1 MARKKASGGR
11 IASGTEQLTEAA
23 MPAVVAPRRRLYE
36 GAKISRLTSDWVT
49 SSTSADAEISG
60 SMIRLRNR
68 ARQLIRDSDYARQAV
83 RAVRNNVIGTGIRMQ
98 AQVKMRRGGKPD
110 GRINSM
116 IEDQWKRWGRAKTC
130 DTAGRLDF
138 HEIERLAVGAMA
150 ESGEVFI
157 RLVRQPF
164 GGSSIPL
171 ALEVIEADLLD
182 ETKDGYLR
190 QGEEWRLGVR
200 VDEWKRPLAYA
211 FLTRHP
217 GDNRPAPI
225 GREHVIVPAEDV
237 IHLMVM
243 ERPQQTRGVT
253 WFASAIKRLH
263 HLAGYEEAEVVRARA
278 SSSLMGFVT
287 SPEGEL
293 LGDDVYDGDRVSQ
306 FEPGVFK
313 YLAPGEAVTVPQL
326 DAPDGQFEPFVRAML
341 RAMAAGLGVS
351 YETISRDFSQSN
363 YSSSRLS
370 LLEDRENWKA
380 LQQYLIHNLHTPIF
394 EAWLDAAV
402 AVGALPLPAYQQER
416 ERYQEVRWVPRGWE
430 WVDPEKEGKAYRDAV
445 RNGFMTQAEVVMSR
459 GGDFYEVVEERAAE
473 VEYINQLGLVFDV
486 NPEQVAVGGMA
497 QPSDPKAPG
506 SGFDSDGSTDDQPAE
521 ESNPDDATEITEDQG
536 P

>member
-1 MARKKASGGR
+1 MARRRKAP
-11 IASGTEQLTEAA
+11 APAPAKTE
-23 MPAVVAPRRRLYE
+23 VVAPRRRLYE

-60 SMIRLRNR
+60 SMVRLRNR
-68 ARQLIRDSDYARQAV
+68 ARQLVRDSDYARQAI
-83 RAVRNNVIGTGIRMQ
+83 RAVRNNVVGTGIRMQ
-98 AQVKMRRGGKPD
+98 AQVKMLRGGRPD
-110 GRINSM
+110 QKINGM
-116 IEDQWKRWGRAKTC
+116 IEAEWKRWGRAKTC
-130 DTAGRLDF
+130 HTAGRLDF
-138 HEIERLAVGAMA
+138 HEIERLAVAAMC

-164 GGSSIPL
+164 GGSAVPL

-190 QGEEWRLGVR
+190 QGEEWRMGIR
-200 VDEWKRPLAYA
+200 VDEWQRPLAYA

-225 GREHVIVPAEDV
+225 GREHVIVPADDV
-237 IHLMVM
+237 IHLMVT
-243 ERPQQTRGVT
+243 ERPMQTRGVT

-293 LGDDVYDGDRVSQ
+293 IGDDVYDGDRVSQ

-313 YLAPGEAVTVPQL
+313 YLAPGESVTVPQL

-380 LQQYLIHNLHTPIF
+380 LQQYLISNLHTPVF
-394 EAWLDAAV
+394 EAWMDAAV
-402 AVGALPLPAYQQER
+402 AVGALPLPAYQEQR
-416 ERYQEVRWVPRGWE
+416 ERYLAVNWVPRGWE

-445 RNGFMTQAEVVMSR
+445 RNGFMTQAEVVMTR
-459 GGDFYEVVEERAAE
+459 GGDFHELIEQRKSEVDQ
-473 VEYINQLGLVFDV
+473 INELGLVFDV
-486 NPEQVAVGGMA
+486 NPEQVAQGGMA
-497 QPSDPKAPG
+497 QPSDPKDPG
-506 SGFDSDGSTDDQPAE
+506 SGWKAGGSDDSTEDDAPADDEPSEEITDD
-521 ESNPDDATEITEDQG
+521 DA

>member
-1 MARKKASGGR
+1 MARRKAP
-11 IASGTEQLTEAA
+11 AA
-23 MPAVVAPRRRLYE
+23 TAAKPEVVAPRRRLYE

-60 SMIRLRNR
+60 SLIRLRNR
-68 ARQLIRDSDYARQAV
+68 ARQLVRDSDYARQAV
-83 RAVRNNVIGTGIRMQ
+83 RAVRNNVIGTGIKMQ
-98 AQVKMRRGGKPD
+98 AQVQMRRGGKPD
-110 GRINSM
+110 QRVNDL
-116 IEDQWKRWGRAKTC
+116 IEGAWKRWGRAKTC
-130 DTAGRLDF
+130 HTAGRLSF
-138 HEIERLAVGAMA
+138 NEIERLVVGAMA

-164 GGSSIPL
+164 GGSDVPL

-190 QGEEWRLGVR
+190 QGEEWRMGVR
-200 VDEWKRPLAYA
+200 VDEWQRPLAYA

-237 IHLMVM
+237 IHLMVA
-243 ERPQQTRGVT
+243 ERPHQTRGVT

-263 HLAGYEEAEVVRARA
+263 HLSGYEEAEVVRARA

-313 YLAPGEAVTVPQL
+313 YLAPGESVTVPQL

-351 YETISRDFSQSN
+351 YETISRDFSQTN

-370 LLEDRENWKA
+370 LLEDRENWRA
-380 LQQYLIHNLHTPIF
+380 LQQYLIANFHVPVF

-402 AVGALPLPAYQQER
+402 AVGALPLPAYQEQR
-416 ERYQEVRWVPRGWE
+416 ERYQAVHWVPRGWE

-445 RNGFMTQAEVVMSR
+445 RNGFMTQAEVVMTR
-459 GGDFYEVVEERAAE
+459 GGDFQELISQRSAE
-473 VEYINQLGLVFDV
+473 IEQTNQLGLVFDI
-486 NPEQVAVGGMA
+486 NPGQVAAGGMA
-497 QPSDPKAPG
+497 QPSDPM
-506 SGFDSDGSTDDQPAE
+506 DSADPASDDTSTDDAAIDEQQPA
-521 ESNPDDATEITEDQG
+521 DLIGVDG

>member
-1 MARKKASGGR
+1 MARKKV
-11 IASGTEQLTEAA
+11 EVQPEAK
-23 MPAVVAPRRRLYE
+23 PAVVAPRRRLYE

-60 SMIRLRNR
+60 SMVRLRNR
-68 ARQLIRDSDYARQAV
+68 ARQLVRDSDYARQAV
-83 RAVRNNVIGTGIRMQ
+83 RAVRNNVVGTGIRMQ

-110 GRINSM
+110 QRINDM
-116 IEDQWKRWGRAKTC
+116 IESAWKRWGRAGTC
-130 DTAGRLDF
+130 HTGGRLDF
-138 HEIERLAVGAMA
+138 HEIERLAIGAMA

-164 GGSSIPL
+164 GGSAIPL

-190 QGEEWRLGVR
+190 QGEEWKLGVR
-200 VDEWKRPLAYA
+200 VDEWGRPLAYA

-217 GDNRPAPI
+217 GDNRPAPY

-243 ERPQQTRGVT
+243 ERPHQTRGVT

-313 YLAPGEAVTVPQL
+313 YLAPGESVSVPQL

-380 LQQYLIHNLHTPIF
+380 LQQYLISNLHTPVF

-416 ERYQEVRWVPRGWE
+416 ERYQDINWVPRGWE

-445 RNGFMTQAEVVMSR
+445 RNGFMTQAEVVMTR
-459 GGDFYEVVEERAAE
+459 GGDFQELIAARASE
-473 VEYINQLGLVFDV
+473 IEQTNELGLVFDV
-486 NPEQVAVGGMA
+486 NPGQVAAGGMA
-497 QPSDPKAPG
+497 QPSDPMDPG
-506 SGFDSDGSTDDQPAE
+506 SSSNDSVDQPAE
-521 ESNPDDATEITEDQG
+521 QPSSDDQIEDMTQEVG

>member
-1 MARKKASGGR
+1 MARKKVEVQPESK
-11 IASGTEQLTEAA
+11 
-23 MPAVVAPRRRLYE
+23 PAVVAPRRRLYE

-68 ARQLIRDSDYARQAV
+68 ARQLVRDSDYARQAV
-83 RAVRNNVIGTGIRMQ
+83 RAVRNNVVGTGIRMQ

-110 GRINSM
+110 QRINDM
-116 IEDQWKRWGRAKTC
+116 IEGAWKRWCRAKTC

-380 LQQYLIHNLHTPIF
+380 LQQYLISNLHTPVF

-416 ERYQEVRWVPRGWE
+416 ERYQDINWVPRGWE

-445 RNGFMTQAEVVMSR
+445 RNGFMTQAEVVMTR
-459 GGDFYEVVEERAAE
+459 GGDFQELIAARASE
-473 VEYINQLGLVFDV
+473 IEQTNELGLVFDV
-486 NPEQVAVGGMA
+486 NPGQVAAGGMA
-497 QPSDPKAPG
+497 QPSDPMEPG
-506 SGFDSDGSTDDQPAE
+506 SSSDDSVEQSAEQPNSDDQIEDMTE
-521 ESNPDDATEITEDQG
+521 EVG

>member
-1 MARKKASGGR
+1 MARRRA
-11 IASGTEQLTEAA
+11 TAA
-23 MPAVVAPRRRLYE
+23 PAKPEVVAPRRRMYE

-60 SMIRLRNR
+60 SMVRLRNR
-68 ARQLIRDSDYARQAV
+68 ARQLVRDSDYARQAV
-83 RAVRNNVIGTGIRMQ
+83 RAVRNNVVGTGIRMQ
-98 AQVKMRRGGKPD
+98 AQVKMRRGNKPD
-110 GRINSM
+110 QRINDL
-116 IEDQWKRWGRAKTC
+116 IESSWKRWGRAKTC
-130 DTAGRLDF
+130 HTAGRLDF
-138 HEIERLAVGAMA
+138 HEIERLVVGAMC

-164 GGSSIPL
+164 GGSGVPL

-190 QGEEWRLGVR
+190 QNEEWRLGVR
-200 VDEWKRPLAYA
+200 VDEWQRPLAYA

-237 IHLMVM
+237 IHLMVT
-243 ERPQQTRGVT
+243 ERPMQTRGVT

-293 LGDDVYDGDRVSQ
+293 VGDDLYDGDRVSQ
-306 FEPGVFK
+306 FEPGTFK
-313 YLAPGEAVTVPQL
+313 YLAPGESVTVPAL

-351 YETISRDFSQSN
+351 YETISRDFSQTN

-370 LLEDRENWKA
+370 LLEDRENWRA
-380 LQQYLIHNLHTPIF
+380 LQQYLIANLHTPIF
-394 EAWLDAAV
+394 EAWMDAAV
-402 AVGALPLPAYQQER
+402 AVDALPLPAYQEQR
-416 ERYQEVRWVPRGWE
+416 ERYLAVNWVPRGWE

-445 RNGFMTQAEVVMSR
+445 RNGFMTQAEVVMTR
-459 GGDFYEVVEERAAE
+459 GGDFHELIAQRASE
-473 VEYINQLGLVFDV
+473 LEQINELELVFDV
-486 NPEQVAVGGMA
+486 NPGQVAQGGMA
-497 QPSDPKAPG
+497 QPSDPKNPG
-506 SGFDSDGSTDDQPAE
+506 SEEIDSDDSPEDDLAIDDEPAE
-521 ESNPDDATEITEDQG
+521 EVAP
-536 P
+536 

>member
-1 MARKKASGGR
+1 MARRRKAP
-11 IASGTEQLTEAA
+11 APAPAKTE
-23 MPAVVAPRRRLYE
+23 VVAPRRRLYE

-60 SMIRLRNR
+60 SMVRLRNR
-68 ARQLIRDSDYARQAV
+68 ARQLVRDSDYARQAI
-83 RAVRNNVIGTGIRMQ
+83 RAVRNNVVGTGIRMQ
-98 AQVKMRRGGKPD
+98 AQVKMRRGGRPD
-110 GRINSM
+110 QRTNEL
-116 IEDQWKRWGRAKTC
+116 IETEWKRWGRAKTC
-130 DTAGRLDF
+130 HTAGRLDF
-138 HEIERLAVGAMA
+138 HEIERLAVAAMC

-157 RLVRQPF
+157 RMVRQPF
-164 GGSSIPL
+164 GGSAVPL

-190 QGEEWRLGVR
+190 QGEEWRMGVR
-200 VDEWKRPLAYA
+200 VDEWQRPLAYA

-237 IHLMVM
+237 IHLMVT
-243 ERPQQTRGVT
+243 ERPMQTRGVT

-293 LGDDVYDGDRVSQ
+293 IGDDVYDGDRVSQ

-313 YLAPGEAVTVPQL
+313 YLAPGESVTVPQL

-380 LQQYLIHNLHTPIF
+380 LQQYLISNLHTPVF
-394 EAWLDAAV
+394 EAWMDAAV
-402 AVGALPLPAYQQER
+402 AVGALPLPAYQEQR
-416 ERYQEVRWVPRGWE
+416 ERYLAVNWVPRGWE

-445 RNGFMTQAEVVMSR
+445 RNGFMTQAEVVMTR
-459 GGDFYEVVEERAAE
+459 GGDFQELLEQRKAE
-473 VEYINQLGLVFDV
+473 VDQIKELQLVFDV
-486 NPEQVAVGGMA
+486 NPEQVAQGGMA
-497 QPSDPKAPG
+497 QPSDPKEPDEMVD
-506 SGFDSDGSTDDQPAE
+506 DSIDDTPEDDSPPDDQPPE
-521 ESNPDDATEITEDQG
+521 EITDNNA

>member
-1 MARKKASGGR
+1 MARRKAPAAA
-11 IASGTEQLTEAA
+11 AS
-23 MPAVVAPRRRLYE
+23 VVAPRRRMYE
-36 GAKISRLTSDWVT
+36 GAKINRLTADWVT
-49 SSTSADAEISG
+49 SSTSADAEIGS

-68 ARQLIRDSDYARQAV
+68 ARQLVRDSDYARQAV
-83 RAVRNNVIGTGIRMQ
+83 RAVRNNVVGTGIRMQ

-110 GRINSM
+110 QRINDM
-116 IEDQWKRWGRAKTC
+116 IESAWRRWGRASTC
-130 DTAGRLDF
+130 HTGGRLSF
-138 HEIERLAVGAMA
+138 HEIQRLAIGAMA

-157 RLVRQPF
+157 RIVRQPF

-182 ETKDGYLR
+182 EKKDGYMG
-190 QGEEWRLGVR
+190 QGEEWKLGVR
-200 VDEWKRPLAYA
+200 VDEWGRPLAYA
-211 FLTRHP
+211 FHTRHP
-217 GDNRPAPI
+217 GENRSTPVA
-225 GREHVIVPAEDV
+225 RQHVIVPAEDV
-237 IHLMVM
+237 LHLMVQ
-243 ERPQQTRGVT
+243 ERPHQTRGVT

-293 LGDDVYDGDRVSQ
+293 IGDDVYDGDRVSQ
-306 FEPGVFK
+306 FEPGTFK
-313 YLAPGEAVTVPQL
+313 YLAPGESVTVPSL

-380 LQQYLIHNLHTPIF
+380 LQQYLISSLHTPIF

-402 AVGALPLPAYQQER
+402 KVGTLPLPAYEQER
-416 ERYQEVRWVPRGWE
+416 ERYQEINWVPRGWE

-445 RNGFMTQAEVVMSR
+445 RNGFMTQAEVVMTR
-459 GGDFYEVVEERAAE
+459 GGDFQELIAARASE
-473 VEYINQLGLVFDV
+473 IEQTNELDLVFDV
-486 NPEQVAVGGMA
+486 NPGQVAAGGMA
-497 QPSDPKAPG
+497 QPFDPMAPG
-506 SGFDSDGSTDDQPAE
+506 NSSDQPLEDESGAGDSVEDMAE
-521 ESNPDDATEITEDQG
+521 EVAP
-536 P
+536 